1 MASKLSAL
9 LLLAL
14 SLPGI
19 CAAGELEGIR
29 MDEKVRV
36 GAQELQLNGMAL
48 RKRAFFKV
56 YVAGLYLPQKTRSAE
71 DALRVPGAKRM
82 TLAMLRD
89 VGADTFA
96 ASLLDG
102 LKENTSEAE
111 LAQIK
116 PQVEEL
122 MATMRAVGEA
132 KEGMVIHLEY
142 MPDPG
147 TRVLVGGA
155 PQGRPIGG
163 EGLFRA
169 LLRIWLGDKPVSAD
183 MKAALLGGA

>member
-1 MASKLSAL
+1 MASRLAL
-9 LLLAL
+9 FLLAL
-14 SLPGI
+14 SLPWAG
-19 CAAGELEGIR
+19 AAAELEGVR
-29 MDEKVRV
+29 MDEIARV

-102 LKENTSEAE
+102 LKENASEAE
-111 LAQIK
+111 LAQLK
-116 PQVEEL
+116 PQVDEL

-142 MPDPG
+142 TPNPG
-147 TRVLVGGA
+147 TRVVVNGA
-155 PQGRPIGG
+155 PQGRPIEG
-163 EGLFRA
+163 EGFFQA
-169 LLRIWLGDKPVSAD
+169 LLRIWLGERPVSAD
-183 MKAALLGGA
+183 MKKALLGGA